1 MTTPLWTPRRWAT
14 SAVADVR
21 PIRPEPEPVEF
32 AHDSERRVAELLDSY
47 GIAWEYEPRT
57 FVLERDRAG
66 NPRSAFTPDFYLPDH
81 DLYLEVTTLR
91 QSLVARKTRKVRQL
105 REQQPGVQVRI
116 LYQRDIERLFA
127 THAA

>member
-1 MTTPLWTPRRWAT
+1 M
-14 SAVADVR
+14 SEVR
-21 PIRPEPEPVEF
+21 PLRPEPAPVEF
-32 AHDSERRVAELLDSY
+32 AHESERRVAELLDSY
-47 GIAWEYEPRT
+47 GIAWQYEPRT
-57 FVLERDRAG
+57 FVLERDVAG

-91 QSLVARKTRKVRQL
+91 QSLVTRKNRKVRQL
-105 REQQPGVQVRI
+105 REQQPDIQVRI

>member
-1 MTTPLWTPRRWAT
+1 MVLTYLA
-14 SAVADVR
+14 
-21 PIRPEPEPVEF
+21 
-32 AHDSERRVAELLDSY
+32 RRVAELLDSY

-91 QSLVARKTRKVRQL
+91 QSLVTRKNRKVRQL

>member
-1 MTTPLWTPRRWAT
+1 M
-14 SAVADVR
+14 SEVR
-21 PIRPEPEPVEF
+21 ALRPEPDPVKF

-47 GIAWEYEPRT
+47 GIAWRYEPRT
-57 FVLERDRAG
+57 FVLERGADG
-66 NPRSAFTPDFYLPDH
+66 NPRSAFTPDFYLSDH

-91 QSLVARKTRKVRQL
+91 QSLVTRKNRKVRQL
-105 REQQPGVQVRI
+105 REQQPDIRVRI

>member
-1 MTTPLWTPRRWAT
+1 M
-14 SAVADVR
+14 
-21 PIRPEPEPVEF
+21 EF
-32 AHDSERRVAELLDSY
+32 AHKSERRVAELLDSY
-47 GIAWEYEPRT
+47 DIAWHYEPRT
-57 FVLERDRAG
+57 FVLERNVDG

-91 QSLVARKTRKVRQL
+91 QSLVTRKNRKVRQL
-105 REQQPGVQVRI
+105 REQQPDIQVHI